1 MKLRHLWYPSACK
14 VCGAG
19 LEEGE
24 RILCESCLKEGGY
37 WLAERFAVPGA
48 DGADAPLV
56 YKGFV
61 RNAMHAYKFRYH
73 RAYADWFAA
82 LAGDCLSA
90 YLDTWRPDMVT
101 FVPLGF
107 GRWMKRGYN
116 QSGLVAGLVARRFG
130 LPCARTLR
138 KRMGIRV
145 QSSLSHEQRA
155 ANIKGAFRIRR
166 HAGVSG
172 KRVLL
177 MDDVVTTGSTAAECV
192 QTLREAGAR
201 AVYVLSMT
209 KTPVFRR

>member
-1 MKLRHLWYPSACK
+1 MKLLHLWYPSVCK

-24 RILCESCLKEGGY
+24 CILCESCLKEGGY

-90 YLDTWRPDMVT
+90 YLATRPDW
-101 FVPLGF
+101 L
-107 GRWMKRGYN
+107 
-116 QSGLVAGLVARRFG
+116 
-130 LPCARTLR
+130 
-138 KRMGIRV
+138 
-145 QSSLSHEQRA
+145 
-155 ANIKGAFRIRR
+155 
-166 HAGVSG
+166 
-172 KRVLL
+172 
-177 MDDVVTTGSTAAECV
+177 
-192 QTLREAGAR
+192 
-201 AVYVLSMT
+201 
-209 KTPVFRR
+209 

>member
-1 MKLRHLWYPSACK
+1 MKLLHLWYPSVCK

-90 YLDTWRPDMVT
+90 
-101 FVPLGF
+101 
-107 GRWMKRGYN
+107 
-116 QSGLVAGLVARRFG
+116 
-130 LPCARTLR
+130 
-138 KRMGIRV
+138 
-145 QSSLSHEQRA
+145 EQRA